1 MTMSPDSPRPL
12 YLRLA
17 LACIGS
23 LMAGEPEERSTTLW
37 MHSIRRLVGQL
48 ELDNREAR
56 KMNLTRAVSLSLT
69 IHLSPTTKGT

>member
-1 MTMSPDSPRPL
+1 
-12 YLRLA
+12 
-17 LACIGS
+17 
-23 LMAGEPEERSTTLW
+23 MAGEPEERSTTLW